1 MALQLKQSLTL
12 AQQLIMTPQLQ
23 QAIKLLQLSRLELLE
38 TVHTELQTNPVLEE
52 HTSEGGDDEKELVKD
67 SDSEPNLAEVD
78 VQEKMREDMDWESY
92 LSEYNKGWA
101 ESPYEARE
109 APSFENV
116 TASKPSLQSHLMW
129 QLNMTRVSEPLKE
142 IAVHIIGNLDDDGY
156 LTASVEE
163 LAETTH
169 RPVEDV
175 LETLSTVQ
183 NFDPVGVAARDTRE
197 CLLIQARFQNFGGT
211 LIERILLD
219 HMDKLENKKYDLLSK
234 SLSVPLE
241 EVLDAVSTITT
252 FEPKPGRQYSDEETI
267 YISPDIY
274 VFKVGDEYEI
284 VLNEDGLP
292 KLKINAYYRDILT
305 SKEALEDGT
314 KQYIQDKLK
323 SAAWLIKSIHQRQR
337 TIYRVTS
344 SIVHFQREF
353 LDKGITHLKPLVLR
367 HVAED
372 IQMHESTISRVT
384 TNKYV
389 HTPQGVFELKYFF
402 NSAIQCL
409 DGESVSSETVK
420 DHLKNIIKSENRTRP
435 YSDQEI
441 ADMLKQHN
449 VDVARRTVAKYRE
462 ALGILPSR
470 KRKNPY

>member
-1 MALQLKQSLTL
+1 
-12 AQQLIMTPQLQ
+12 
-23 QAIKLLQLSRLELLE
+23 
-38 TVHTELQTNPVLEE
+38 
-52 HTSEGGDDEKELVKD
+52 
-67 SDSEPNLAEVD
+67 
-78 VQEKMREDMDWESY
+78 
-92 LSEYNKGWA
+92 
-101 ESPYEARE
+101 
-109 APSFENV
+109 
-116 TASKPSLQSHLMW
+116 
-129 QLNMTRVSEPLKE
+129 MTRASEPLKE

-156 LTASVEE
+156 LTVPVEE
-163 LAETTH
+163 LAQTTR
-169 RPVEDV
+169 RPLEDV
-175 LETLSTVQ
+175 LETLAIVQ

-197 CLLIQARFQNFGGT
+197 CLLIQARFQNFTGT
-211 LIERILLD
+211 LVEKIILD
-219 HMDKLENKKYDLLSK
+219 HMDKLENKKYELISK
-234 SLSVPLE
+234 SLSVSLE
-241 EVLDAVSTITT
+241 EVLHAVSLITT
-252 FEPKPGRQYSDEETI
+252 FEPKPGRQYTDEETI

-274 VFKVGDEYEI
+274 VFKMGEDYEI

-292 KLKINAYYRDILT
+292 KLRINAYYRDILT

-337 TIYRVTS
+337 TIYRVTN
-344 SIVHFQREF
+344 SIVRFQKEF

-367 HVAED
+367 DVAED
-372 IQMHESTISRVT
+372 IEMHESTISRVT

-420 DHLKNIIKSENRTRP
+420 DHLKNIIKSENRGRP

-441 ADMLKQHN
+441 AEMLKQHN
-449 VDVARRTVAKYRE
+449 IDVARRTVAKYRE